1 MRSPFKKG
9 NKEDMYNEI
18 ESELLEPELENE
30 YGHDNEE
37 EYYEEGNDD
46 INDEELGDFEDFIN
60 LEDFSTDT
68 SYVSD
73 IEEVE
78 YSENDSVD
86 DAEQNTDA
94 CEDDNEFEFVLDE
107 MEDNTEDI
115 REKEKVFAPLN
126 NTIIPAQKTSKREE
140 TERDEKETKLCRNT
154 ESVYENCKNELQ
166 AAMRKT
172 KDMIANMGIE
182 ELLDLIEHRYANDDA
197 EEERG
202 YICTIAKNEIIKRY
216 RKL

>member
-60 LEDFSTDT
+60 LEDFSADT

-166 AAMRKT
+166 SAMRKT

-182 ELLDLIEHRYANDDA
+182 DLLDLIEHRYANDDA